1 MSRRVLWLLIGLL
14 VVASMVLAACQ
25 PAAPPTEA
33 PAEEAPAEEAP
44 AEEAAPAEEEPEAEP
59 EMEATPTSQFMS
71 MGDMQYQLELMTTE
85 AANPDAP
92 LWEQMLDPDNK
103 GFVNT
108 SDYKKDPP
116 WHVCFSNASIA
127 NSWRVVGNAA
137 LEYEVT
143 QHPDIGE
150 FTVTD
155 AQENPEKQ
163 ISDIEDLLTKDC
175 DVLII
180 SPATTEALTPAVE
193 KAAATGIPVI
203 VFDRGVNTED
213 YTSFIHPIGGF
224 AFGYAGMQWLADAMG
239 GEGNLLAFRVLPGVD
254 VLETRWL
261 AALDV
266 MQDYP
271 DIEVVGVE
279 FDEADPGKAKAIT
292 LDYLERYGGEIDGVW
307 TDYGGISKGVYEAF
321 VDYGAEVPPITAEDF
336 NGWLKVWDEEGL
348 ESISPNYPTY
358 QWRTPVIA
366 AVMILKGEE
375 VPKEWILPQPSI
387 TAENLAEFVR
397 HDLPDGHFAMSGLPE
412 DVVTELW
419 AGQE

>member
-1 MSRRVLWLLIGLL
+1 MKQKHLWIVIGLM
-14 VVASMVLAACQ
+14 VIASMMLAACQ
-25 PAAPPTEA
+25 PAAPAT
-33 PAEEAPAEEAP
+33 EAPAEEAP
-44 AEEAAPAEEEPEAEP
+44 AEEAAPAEEEVAEEP

-71 MGDMQYQLELMTTE
+71 MGDMQYQIDLMTTE
-85 AANPDAP
+85 PANPDAP
-92 LWEQMLDPDNK
+92 LWEQMLDPENK
-103 GFVNT
+103 GMVDT
-108 SDYKKDPP
+108 SAFKKDPP

-137 LEYEVT
+137 LEYEVSL
-143 QHPDIGE
+143 HDEIGE

-175 DVLII
+175 DIMII

-193 KAAATGIPVI
+193 KAAATGIPVV

-224 AFGYAGMQWLADAMG
+224 AFGFAGAEWLAEAMG
-239 GEGNLLAFRVLPGVD
+239 GKGNVLEIRILPGVD

-261 AALDV
+261 AANEV
-266 MQDYP
+266 FSKYP
-271 DIEVVGVE
+271 DINIVGAE
-279 FDEADPGKAKAIT
+279 FGEGDPGKVKAIV
-292 LDYLERYGGEIDGVW
+292 LDYLERFGGEIDGIW
-307 TDYGGISKGVYEAF
+307 TDYGGVSTGAYEAF
-321 VDYGAEVPPITAEDF
+321 VDYGAEVPPITAEDY
-336 NGWLKVWDEEGL
+336 NGWLKVWESEGL

-358 QWRTPVIA
+358 QWRTAVIA
-366 AVMILKGEE
+366 AVNILNGVE

-387 TAENLAEFVR
+387 TAADLAQFVR
-397 HDLPDGHFAMSGLPE
+397 QDLPDGHFAMSGLPE

-419 AGQE
+419 AGE

>member
-1 MSRRVLWLLIGLL
+1 MKKSALWIVIGLL
-14 VVASMVLAACQ
+14 VTASMVLSACQ
-25 PAAPPTEA
+25 PAAPPAEA
-33 PAEEAPAEEAP
+33 PVEEMEV
-44 AEEAAPAEEEPEAEP
+44 EEAAPVEEEAPEEEP

-71 MGDMQYQLELMTTE
+71 MGDMQYQLELMSAE
-85 AANPDAP
+85 PVNPDAP

-103 GFVNT
+103 GFVDT
-108 SDYKKDPP
+108 SGFQKDPP

-137 LEYEVT
+137 MEYEVS
-143 QHPDIGE
+143 QHPEIE
-150 FTVTD
+150 TFTVTD

-175 DVLII
+175 DILIV

-193 KAAATGIPVI
+193 KAAATGIPVV

-224 AFGYAGMQWLADAMG
+224 AFGFAGAQWLADAMG
-239 GEGNLLAFRVLPGVD
+239 GEGNVLAIRILPGVD

-261 AALDV
+261 AANQV
-266 MQDYP
+266 FSENPGM
-271 DIEVVGVE
+271 EVVGVE
-279 FDEADPGKAKAIT
+279 FGEGDPGKVKSIV
-292 LDYLERYGGEIDGVW
+292 LDYLERFGGEIDGIW
-307 TDYGGISKGVYEAF
+307 TDYGGVSKGAYEAF

-366 AVMILKGEE
+366 AVMILNGEE

-387 TAENLAEFVR
+387 TAETLAQFVR

-412 DVVTELW
+412 EVVTELW